1 MNTTVALIGMIG
13 FAIVGPLVLAAVI
26 AGAMVWLSRQVA
38 TGAAPA
44 AEAPARKP
52 APAAKSAPPASAAP
66 TRPEPVPATVAEV
79 EPTFTEAAS
88 LEKEATHQRVVPVW
102 LVAVYVLIIAWALWY
117 IGTQVVPF
125 FKPMTASVP
134 GAPSAP
140 TAASVATPAPSASQP
155 VASGKGDVANGEKL
169 FASNG
174 CAACHSFKEG
184 EKLIGPSLYHIGQA
198 AANIIKDS
206 SYQGRAKTAE
216 DYIRES
222 IVEPNLYIVPGFSA
236 GIMLQDFGA
245 KLNAQN
251 IDDLVAFLMTK

>member
-1 MNTTVALIGMIG
+1 MNTTVALIGVIG

-26 AGAMVWLSRQVA
+26 AGLMMWLSRQVA
-38 TGAAPA
+38 TGAAPTP
-44 AEAPARKP
+44 EAPARKP

-88 LEKEATHQRVVPVW
+88 LEKEETHQRVVPVW
-102 LVAVYVLIIAWALWY
+102 LVAVYAFIIAWALWY

-125 FKPMTASVP
+125 FNPVTASVP
-134 GAPSAP
+134 GVPSAP
-140 TAASVATPAPSASQP
+140 TAAPAATPAPSAAQP
-155 VASGKGDVANGEKL
+155 AAGKGDAANGEKL

-174 CAACHSFKEG
+174 CSACHSFKDG
-184 EKLIGPSLYHIGQA
+184 EKLVGPSLYHIGQA

-222 IVEPNLYIVPGFSA
+222 IVEPNIYIVPGFSA
-236 GIMLQDFGA
+236 GIMLQDFGK

-251 IDDLVAFLMTK
+251 IDDLIAFLMTK